1 MYNNANL
8 EGDPRLELEE
18 NGRDFLEPVR
28 DAHGTYLPT
37 VNESCEPARIV
48 VTRALAGVTPSFEE
62 YLSAAERQ
70 RAYEEARHKGEV
82 SSTTDTAS
90 ADGSSHNE

>member
-18 NGRDFLEPVR
+18 NGRDFLEPAR
-28 DAHGTYLPT
+28 DAHGTHLPT
-37 VNESCEPARIV
+37 LNHPCEPARTV
-48 VTRALAGVTPSFEE
+48 VTRALAGVRPSFEE
-62 YLSAAERQ
+62 YLAAAERQ
-70 RAYEEARHKGEV
+70 RAYEEARHKGEL
-82 SSTTDTAS
+82 SSTADTAS